1 MFCRRRRHCRNGGP
15 PVISVLVYGDE
26 GIRQFDDLRPARD
39 AEGTTWVHAP
49 EVTDDELDQIA
60 RTFDI
65 HPLTVE
71 DLRNDVRAKTEVF
84 PDYTFVLLKT
94 ITLARGE
101 TTFAEELVTT
111 PVGLFVGRDWVVSV
125 SPGAA
130 SEIDRVRHA
139 VERED
144 ERLLQRGADFTAYR
158 VIEVVVDEYFE
169 VLDRVEDSIE
179 EIEEEVIES
188 PDRETLERINTVRRD
203 LLSFRKQVWP
213 AREAVG
219 VLARG
224 DTAQI
229 DEETEKYY
237 RDVYDHLVQLAD
249 LTETYRDLVSGAR
262 DIYLNALSQSTNE
275 VMKVL
280 TVVATIFIPLTFV
293 AGIYGMNF
301 DPAASPYNM
310 PELGWTYGYPAVM
323 IGMAVIAVLM
333 LAYFRRRG
341 YI

>member
-1 MFCRRRRHCRNGGP
+1 
-15 PVISVLVYGDE
+15 VISALVYGDG
-26 GIRQFDDLRPARD
+26 GIRQFDDLQSARD
-39 AEGTTWVHAP
+39 AAGTTWVHAP
-49 EVTDDELDQIA
+49 EVSDDELDLIA

-71 DLRNDVRAKTEVF
+71 DLQNDVRAKTEVF

-125 SPGAA
+125 SPGPA

-158 VIEVVVDEYFE
+158 VIEVVIDEYFE
-169 VLDRVEDSIE
+169 VLDRVEDAIE

-229 DEETEKYY
+229 AEGTEKYY

-310 PELGWTYGYPAVM
+310 PELGWAYGYPAVM
-323 IGMAVIAVLM
+323 LGMALIGVLM
-333 LAYFRRRG
+333 LVHFRRRG
-341 YI
+341 YL

>member
-1 MFCRRRRHCRNGGP
+1 M
-15 PVISVLVYGDE
+15 ISALVYGDQ
-26 GIRQFDDLRPARD
+26 GIRRYDDLQAARN
-39 AEGTTWVHAP
+39 ATGTTWVHAP
-49 EVTDDELDQIA
+49 EVTDAEIDRIA
-60 RTFDI
+60 ETFDV

-84 PDYTFVLLKT
+84 PEYTFVLLKT
-94 ITLARGE
+94 VSLARGE

-111 PVGLFVGRDWVVSV
+111 PVGLFVGDDWVVSV
-125 SPGAA
+125 SQGSVSA
-130 SEIDRVRHA
+130 IDRVRHA

-169 VLDRVEDSIE
+169 VLDRVEDTIE

-188 PDRETLERINTVRRD
+188 PDRETLEGINTVRRD

-224 DTAQI
+224 DPSQI
-229 DEETEKYY
+229 QDETEKYY

-323 IGMAVIAVLM
+323 VGMALIAVLM
-333 LAYFRRRG
+333 LVHFRRQG
-341 YI
+341 YL

>member
-1 MFCRRRRHCRNGGP
+1 
-15 PVISVLVYGDE
+15 VYGDS
-26 GIRQFDDLRPARD
+26 GIRQYDDLQSARD
-39 AEGTTWVHAP
+39 GTGTTWIHAP
-49 EVTDDELDQIA
+49 TVTDDELDRIA
-60 RTFDI
+60 DTFDI
-65 HPLTVE
+65 HPLTIE

-94 ITLARGE
+94 VSLARGE
-101 TTFAEELVTT
+101 TSFAGELVTT
-111 PVGLFVGRDWVVSV
+111 PVGLFVGRDWLVSV
-125 SPGAA
+125 SPGPVA
-130 SEIDRVRHA
+130 EIDRVRRA
-139 VERED
+139 VEHED

-158 VIEVVVDEYFE
+158 VIEVVVEEYFD
-169 VLDRVEDSIE
+169 VLDRVEDVIE

-229 DEETEKYY
+229 ADETEKYY

-249 LTETYRDLVSGAR
+249 LTETYRDLVSRAR

-310 PELGWTYGYPAVM
+310 PELGWTYGYPAAM
-323 IGMAVIAVLM
+323 LGMALITVLM
-333 LAYFRRRG
+333 LVHFRRRG
-341 YI
+341 YL